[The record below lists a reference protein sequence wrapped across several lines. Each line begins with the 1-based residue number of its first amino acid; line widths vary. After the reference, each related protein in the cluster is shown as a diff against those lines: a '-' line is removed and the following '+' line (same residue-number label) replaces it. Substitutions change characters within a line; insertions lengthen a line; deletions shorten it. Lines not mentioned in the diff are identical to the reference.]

1 MTTVLENLGS
11 KQQEDVSSL
20 TIKESNDY
28 NSISMSLSSVG
39 SKKTAKEKKL

>member
-20 TIKESNDY
+20 TFNDD

-39 SKKTAKEKKL
+39 SKKTAKEKVL